1 MNKVKKSTLPT
12 VSKRLVEILAI
23 ALAYVATAKLGFLVA
38 IPPGNVTSVWPPSGL
53 ALAAALV
60 FGYRSG
66 LGIWLGSFSANIW
79 FFTQSITLSAATAVL
94 ASSIATGST
103 LQALFAAFLI
113 KRVVGT
119 TRPERLF
126 DVIKFLGI
134 AAVSCLIASFWGVMT
149 LVLAGLVS
157 LGNYPYTWFTWWLGD
172 LAGILII
179 APPLIVLSHK
189 KTRPPLLAQMAFPLV
204 GFGAGFTLVAFF
216 ALWQIESQGSWPWG
230 FLLAGLSFTAL
241 LSAYIEAR
249 KRAEA
254 SLREAQARLRLALQ
268 ASTRACG
275 IGTSRPT
282 RSIFHRSGNIS
293 SAMRTMRFPIATRS
307 GKHGC
312 TPKTEPGHSM
322 PCGRASKTRPPLMRW
337 SSVSAIKT
345 VLIAGYWRVP
355 RCCKIPKATPTGCSA
370 HIRTSPSARRLK
382 TSSRARA
389 LRQAHWACES
399 PLA

>member
-12 VSKRLVEILAI
+12 VSKRLAEILAI

-53 ALAAALV
+53 ALATALV

-66 LGIWLGSFSANIW
+66 LGIWLGSFSANTW

-113 KRVVGT
+113 KRLVGT

-157 LGNYPYTWFTWWLGD
+157 LGNYPYAWFTWWLGD
-172 LAGILII
+172 LAGILVI
-179 APPLIVLSHK
+179 APPLLVLSHK

-249 KRAEA
+249 TRAEA
-254 SLREAQARLRLALQ
+254 SLREAQARLRLTLQ
-268 ASTRACG
+268 R
-275 IGTSRPT
+275 
-282 RSIFHRSGNIS
+282 
-293 SAMRTMRFPIATRS
+293 MFPVEIELT
-307 GKHGC
+307 C
-312 TPKTEPGHSM
+312 
-322 PCGRASKTRPPLMRW
+322 
-337 SSVSAIKT
+337 
-345 VLIAGYWRVP
+345 
-355 RCCKIPKATPTGCSA
+355 
-370 HIRTSPSARRLK
+370 
-382 TSSRARA
+382 
-389 LRQAHWACES
+389 
-399 PLA
+399 